1 MPLKTILNDILT
13 QIPGALGTILIDW
26 EGEAVEQVSR
36 MDDFHLKVLGA
47 HCGIILENLR
57 RAAQRL
63 GGDEVEELVVR
74 ARTLSILVVP
84 VTQDYFLVLTL
95 REDVPAA
102 RARAVVRAH
111 GARLLAEV
119 S

>member
-13 QIPGALGTILIDW
+13 QIPGGLGAILIDW

-36 MDDFHLKVLGA
+36 MDDFQLKVLGA

-57 RAAQRL
+57 HAAQRL
-63 GGDEVEELVVR
+63 DGGEIEELVIR
-74 ARTLSILVVP
+74 ARHQSILVVP
-84 VTQDYFLVLTL
+84 VTTEYFLVLTL
-95 REDVPAA
+95 GEEVPAA
-102 RARAVVRAH
+102 QARAVARAH
-111 GARLLAEV
+111 GARLLFEV